1 MGTRLRS
8 VVSDR
13 SKVVAAIGGR
23 PFLTYLFEQLL
34 SVGISRVVLCT
45 GYRGQQVRDCLGESY
60 KALPIVYSEESAP
73 LDTAGA
79 LRLALPILH
88 SDPVL
93 VMNGDSYCAGSLE
106 ELWDS
111 HSSLKAAATLM
122 LALASDVG
130 RYGRV
135 QLGERHE
142 VTGFVEKG
150 ATTGPGLINA
160 GIYLIHRTLIDEIP
174 MDRAVSLEREVF
186 PYWIGRG
193 FYGFETDAKFL
204 DIGTPDSYASAA
216 AFFAAGSIK

>member
-8 VVSDR
+8 VVNDR
-13 SKVVAAIGGR
+13 SKVMAVIGGR

-45 GYRGQQVRDCLGESY
+45 GYRGQQVHDCLGESY
-60 KALPIVYSEESAP
+60 KSLPIIYSEESTP
-73 LDTAGA
+73 LGTAGA
-79 LRLALPILH
+79 LRLALPTLQ

-106 ELWDS
+106 KLWDS
-111 HSSLKAAATLM
+111 HYCLQAAATLM
-122 LALASDVG
+122 LAFASDIR

-135 QLGERHE
+135 QLGEGHE
-142 VTGFVEKG
+142 VTGFGEKG
-150 ATTGPGLINA
+150 ATAGPGWINA
-160 GIYLIHRTLIDEIP
+160 GIYLIHRSLIDEIP
-174 MDRAVSLEREVF
+174 MDREVSLEREVF
-186 PYWIGRG
+186 PYWVGRG

-216 AFFAAGSIK
+216 AFFAAGSTK

>member
-1 MGTRLRS
+1 MGTRLRP

-73 LDTAGA
+73 LGTAGA
-79 LRLALPILH
+79 LRLALPILQ

-93 VMNGDSYCAGSLE
+93 VMNGDSYCAGSLD
-106 ELWDS
+106 ELWNS

-150 ATTGPGLINA
+150 ETTGPGLINA

-174 MDRAVSLEREVF
+174 MNRTVSLEREVF

-193 FYGFETDAKFL
+193 FYGFETNAKFL
-204 DIGTPDSYASAA
+204 DIGTPDSFASAA